1 MPNQSPPVLP
11 EAQAFSDALMMTRY
25 MALVVK
31 ECALETQ
38 NKMFALQN
46 VLMSQNGS
54 KMLAMETGEIEAA
67 LMRLAAV
74 HGDVK
79 AIHKLAN
86 DLGRKHNV
94 AMPENPTYDPRYLEL
109 AQQSVPVTLSSIVR
123 R

>member
-31 ECALETQ
+31 ECAIECQ
-38 NKMFALQN
+38 NAMFALQN
-46 VLMSQNGS
+46 KLMAEPGS
-54 KMLAMETGEIEAA
+54 KMLAMETGEMEAA

-79 AIHKLAN
+79 SIHKMAN

-94 AMPENPTYDPRYLEL
+94 AMPANPAYDPRYLDLVKKTVE
-109 AQQSVPVTLSSIVR
+109 TKLSSDAR

>member
-1 MPNQSPPVLP
+1 MTHPVLP

-25 MALVVK
+25 MALLVK
-31 ECALETQ
+31 ECALECQ

-46 VLMSQNGS
+46 RLMAEPGS
-54 KMLAMETGEIEAA
+54 KMLAMETGEMEAA
-67 LMRLAAV
+67 LLRLAAV

-79 AIHKLAN
+79 AIHKMAN

-94 AMPENPTYDPRYLEL
+94 AMPANPTYDPRYLDL
-109 AQQSVPVTLSSIVR
+109 AQQVVPVALSSLAR